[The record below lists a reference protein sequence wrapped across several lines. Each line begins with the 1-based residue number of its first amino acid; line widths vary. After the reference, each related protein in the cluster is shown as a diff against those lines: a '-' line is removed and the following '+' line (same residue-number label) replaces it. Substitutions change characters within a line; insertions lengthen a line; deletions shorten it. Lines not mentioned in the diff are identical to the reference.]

1 MIAIEHGDDPEN
13 AQGIW
18 VPKLVF
24 SNTEEKDNTLNDDKA
39 FTVARYNFVGI
50 TENSF
55 FDHPRRDSLYEVS
68 EDTAKDNIYIFEV
81 SPHKAKLKR
90 NSQTKCHCEQ
100 NKQVSQGRT
109 NPFVLSRVYDVEW
122 VCEYDMRW

>member
-1 MIAIEHGDDPEN
+1 MAAIEHGDDPEN

-39 FTVARYNFVGI
+39 FTVARYNLVEI
-50 TENSF
+50 TEHSF

-68 EDTAKDNIYIFEV
+68 EDTTKDNIYIFEV
-81 SPHKAKLKR
+81 SPQNL
-90 NSQTKCHCEQ
+90 NSKS
-100 NKQVSQGRT
+100 KIR
-109 NPFVLSRVYDVEW
+109 
-122 VCEYDMRW
+122 

>member
-1 MIAIEHGDDPEN
+1 M
-13 AQGIW
+13 
-18 VPKLVF
+18 PKLVF

-39 FTVARYNFVGI
+39 FTVARYHFVEI

-81 SPHKAKLKR
+81 STNKSGAKICKEIKSNL
-90 NSQTKCHCEQ
+90 
-100 NKQVSQGRT
+100 
-109 NPFVLSRVYDVEW
+109 
-122 VCEYDMRW
+122 